1 MGHGDPPE
9 LAPNTEKA
17 LPSPVPGSHHSRL
30 RRYAAVRSP
39 ETARDS
45 PSITQLQEDQRNKP
59 SWQIQGHS
67 IDQGPLE
74 SVLPPSLPSLS
85 PSFLIIQET
94 NYVNI
99 TTSPAVP
106 SEIPNP

>member
-1 MGHGDPPE
+1 MGHGDPSE

-45 PSITQLQEDQRNKP
+45 PNITQLQ
-59 SWQIQGHS
+59 
-67 IDQGPLE
+67 
-74 SVLPPSLPSLS
+74 
-85 PSFLIIQET
+85 
-94 NYVNI
+94 
-99 TTSPAVP
+99 
-106 SEIPNP
+106 